1 MTTLSVPSIAL
12 GAYHGGE
19 SMAHRCQSMRIPH
32 PCLQQTTPKGPNA
45 SSCPFTFLRP
55 NLSPNPDQEADAGT
69 RIPLSGDFLRGF
81 GSKSSSNTT
90 GLNRNPQIGDRLVLW
105 DFDVVFSKRHK
116 TPTQLE
122 PLRQVGDPVADS
134 CVEALKIKPG
144 ADALEVLKQ
153 YLATPSLQQQADGPR
168 EFRDGA
174 FRDGAFQVPDWVD
187 WDIIE
192 QGQQVY
198 WKYVNSITFSLLH
211 YSLVG
216 GFSTPRLAQ
225 TLRCTNYLTTSPDRS
240 YQRLMETSQMV
251 HDCMIGGMQSLQPQ
265 MGKGWSS
272 IMRVRLLHTQV
283 RLRILSLANSH
294 PDYYSVEE
302 NGVPINQEDLV
313 ITLCAFSILVII
325 SLERIGISLSCE
337 EEFAYL
343 HVWRLIGHYMGVE
356 PENNPLTSHE
366 DALAAFQSILYHISQ
381 PDDLSV
387 HLAHSILRAVADKPP
402 LKQSFEFHSACS
414 RALLGDALSDALQ
427 LGSSSLQDRI
437 MVELFFAVLRCPP
450 TPWWT
455 TLLQTWSNWYLQQL
469 TTNMDLN
476 FTMKMMPQLPKFFRR
491 RKYN

>member
-19 SMAHRCQSMRIPH
+19 SMAHRRQSMRIPH
-32 PCLQQTTPKGPNA
+32 SCLQQTMPKGPNA

-55 NLSPNPDQEADAGT
+55 NPSPNPEKEADAGT
-69 RIPLSGDFLRGF
+69 RIPLSGNFLRGF
-81 GSKSSSNTT
+81 GSESSSNTT
-90 GLNRNPQIGDRLVLW
+90 GLNRNPKIGDRLVLW
-105 DFDVVFSKRHK
+105 GVDIVFSKRHK

-134 CVEALKIKPG
+134 CVAALKIKPG
-144 ADALEVLKQ
+144 ADALEVLEQ
-153 YLATPSLQQQADGPR
+153 YLARPILQQEADAPR

-174 FRDGAFQVPDWVD
+174 LQVPDWVD

-192 QGQQVY
+192 QGQQVN
-198 WKYVNSITFSLLH
+198 WKYVNSISFALLQ

-216 GFSTPRLAQ
+216 GFGAPRLAQ

-240 YQRLMETSQMV
+240 YQRLIETSQMV
-251 HDCMIGGMQSLQPQ
+251 HDCMIGGIQSLQPQ
-265 MGKGWSS
+265 KGKGWSS
-272 IMRVRLLHTQV
+272 VMRVRLLHTQV
-283 RLRILSLANSH
+283 RLRILSLVNSH
-294 PDYYSVEE
+294 PDYYSVAE

-313 ITLCAFSILVII
+313 FTLCAFSISVLI
-325 SLERIGISLSCE
+325 SLERIGIFLSPK

-366 DALAAFQSILYHISQ
+366 DALATFQSISYHISQ
-381 PDDLSV
+381 PDDLSAD
-387 HLAHSILRAVADKPP
+387 LAHSILRAVADKPP
-402 LKQSFEFHSACS
+402 LNQSFEFHAACS

-437 MVELFFAVLRCPP
+437 KVEMFFAVLRFPP

-455 TLLQTWSNWYLQQL
+455 ALLQTWNNWYLQQL
-469 TTNMDLN
+469 ATSMDLN
-476 FTMKMMPQLPKFFRR
+476 FTMKMVPQLPKFFRR
-491 RKYN
+491 TRGGSTIK